1 MRANVYE
8 KKGKKK
14 EPVPGGDGVG
24 DRRLAIYAGFYR
36 MLVEAKAFGSLQ
48 TTYQISSLWSG

>member
-1 MRANVYE
+1 MCT
-8 KKGKKK
+8 KKRGKKK

-48 TTYQISSLWSG
+48 TT